1 MFCLLYVIMWNIR
14 TLDFNYYE
22 KYFPKHYNWLGQTLR
37 IEQYWNMFA
46 PYPLRDDG
54 WYVIDGTFS
63 DGQKFDVFNSKKTI
77 SFEKPDFVSKTYS
90 GQRWRKYM
98 MNIWFKKYSKHRLY
112 YGKYLCR
119 TFSEKHPDLPL
130 LQSFK
135 LYFVKRIY
143 GEKIINS
150 APREHITMGSQM
162 LSLEDTLLNSDFIDT
177 LEQGEIEFKL
187 YHHKLETV
195 SCEQSAVERSVK
207 LNQTLKC
214 MLAKA
219 PEIPLILLMLRGD
232 HKLKI
237 KKVRNLLNTRVNLLD
252 DDEIKVWD
260 LQRAQF
266 HHL

>member
-1 MFCLLYVIMWNIR
+1 
-14 TLDFNYYE
+14 
-22 KYFPKHYNWLGQTLR
+22 
-37 IEQYWNMFA
+37 
-46 PYPLRDDG
+46 
-54 WYVIDGTFS
+54 
-63 DGQKFDVFNSKKTI
+63 
-77 SFEKPDFVSKTYS
+77 
-90 GQRWRKYM
+90 
-98 MNIWFKKYSKHRLY
+98 
-112 YGKYLCR
+112 
-119 TFSEKHPDLPL
+119 
-130 LQSFK
+130 
-135 LYFVKRIY
+135 
-143 GEKIINS
+143 
-150 APREHITMGSQM
+150 MGSQM

-252 DDEIKVWD
+252 DDEIKSLGLTKGAISPFVINQNFVAIVDQAVLEIEWMTFSAGKLNLGLGMPSSNLLELIED
-260 LQRAQF
+260 LQIAQIRSTSSN
-266 HHL
+266 